1 MALSECSATVMNATE
16 PRSAAPQQAK
26 ATATEHRPSVT
37 QHTQTHGKTQGH
49 TSGIDPNI
57 EPLCDNTSNKAMTLP
72 QLWPLGR
79 PQLAAQEERLHR
91 SELRQGFA
99 WAIQKEQHS
108 QGLPVLPPCSWC
120 GHPTSGYCDFC
131 SARIRRAVC
140 FACGGTD
147 VDIMAA
153 CRRCHERWL

>member
-57 EPLCDNTSNKAMTLP
+57 EPLCDNTGNKAMTLP

-79 PQLAAQEERLHR
+79 PQLDAREKCSTAASCVKALH
-91 SELRQGFA
+91 
-99 WAIQKEQHS
+99 
-108 QGLPVLPPCSWC
+108 GLFRKSNILKDSL
-120 GHPTSGYCDFC
+120 
-131 SARIRRAVC
+131 C
-140 FACGGTD
+140 FPHAHG
-147 VDIMAA
+147 VDIPQVDTATFAPRESVAQYALRVEVQM
-153 CRRCHERWL
+153 LT